1 MGMSANTE
9 TVLKD
14 LVLIGGGHS
23 HVAVLK
29 SFGMRPMPGV
39 RMTIIAR
46 DVHTPYSGMLP
57 GYVAGHYTYD
67 EAHIDLRPLC
77 QFAGARLYQEEAV
90 GIDLANK
97 LVRCANR
104 PAVPYDV
111 LSLNIGSRPDI
122 VGVPGAADF
131 ATPVKPINRFVDR
144 WHSLVDRV
152 LGQPGPH
159 RIAVVGAGAA
169 GTEIVLAIQFRLRQL
184 LDEQGRYDE
193 ALEMHLVSK
202 SARVMPAHAPG
213 VSRRFD
219 RILDERGVNVYR
231 GTAAT
236 RAAENT
242 LVLSDGKSLELNE
255 ILWVTGASAPAWLR
269 ESGLD
274 VDEHGFINV
283 YDTLQTT
290 ADSHVFAAGDIANV
304 LNFPRPKA
312 GVFAVRQGKPLTN
325 NLRRA
330 LVDQPLQAFSPQ
342 KTMLAL
348 ISAGDKYAVAAKAGI
363 VAEGAW
369 LWTWKDW
376 IDRRFMGKYGDLPEM
391 IQKSQPLPQAGL
403 ADPET
408 LKEISAIAMR
418 CGGCGAKVGANV
430 LTRALQDLNPVDRDD
445 VLIGLHEPDDAAVV
459 EVPPGKVVV
468 HTVDYFRA
476 FIDDAY
482 VFGQISANHSLSDL
496 FAMGAEAQSALAI
509 ATIPYGIES
518 KVEDTVRQLMAGAM
532 KVLEDAGAALVGGH
546 TSEGAEL
553 ALGFS
558 AHGLIDKD
566 RVLRKGGMMPGDR
579 LILTKALG
587 TGTLFAA
594 DMQQKAKG
602 RWIQD
607 ALKSMLLSN
616 RVAASLVYEHGA
628 TACTDI
634 TGFGLLGHLVEMI
647 RPSEVDVDIH
657 MDRLPIL
664 DGAEETVEMGILSS
678 LQPANIRLRRA
689 IRNREDAVQSNRFP
703 LIFDPQTSGGLL
715 ASVPAAQAD
724 TCVEALHA
732 AGFMAA
738 AVVGEVKPESEHLE
752 SVMVL
757 N

>member
-363 VAEGAW
+363 VVEGAW

-566 RVLRKGGMMPGDR
+566 RILRKGGMMPGDR

-703 LIFDPQTSGGLL
+703 LMFDPQTSGGLL

>member
-236 RAAENT
+236 RAAENI

-363 VAEGAW
+363 VVEGAW

-732 AGFMAA
+732 AGFIAA
-738 AVVGEVKPESEHLE
+738 VVVGEVKPDSEHLE
-752 SVMVL
+752 SVMLL